1 MTSNNSSSRLALVW
15 GARGFI
21 GSHLVPALLRDGWRV
36 RALTRRRTA
45 PAPDW
50 SGNVEWFELGEA
62 RQATLEA
69 AVDGAAVVFN
79 LAGASGAVASNNDPI
94 ESLDANCRLQL
105 EFLAACAR
113 TQARPHVVFA
123 SSRLVYA
130 PAGAIPVCED
140 HPTAPLSIYAAH
152 KLCVEHYHRIFAQ
165 RGALTFT
172 ICRISN
178 PYGVDRA
185 VGAKRHGFVNS
196 LIQNAIAGRRLTI
209 FGDGLQLRDYIYI
222 DDLVTMLKLC
232 HARPAAH
239 NQTLNLGC
247 GHSVRIVEAAEA
259 IRRVFGGGEI
269 EHRPWPRDYEQVES
283 GDFVVN
289 IRKAQAL
296 LAYAP
301 VFTLETGLRTIRA
314 QRAAVA
320 EGVMSTPVARAAAL
334 G

>member
-1 MTSNNSSSRLALVW
+1 MW

-50 SGNVEWFELGEA
+50 SARVDWFELGDSNGKPFA
-62 RQATLEA
+62 A

-79 LAGASGAVASNNDPI
+79 LAGSSGAVASNIDPI
-94 ESLDANCRLQL
+94 ESLDANCRRQL
-105 EFLAACAR
+105 EFLTACAR
-113 TQARPHVVFA
+113 TGSKPHVVFA

-130 PAGAIPVCED
+130 PAGVTPVCED

-165 RGALTFT
+165 RDALTFT

-178 PYGVDRA
+178 PYGVDSS
-185 VGAKRHGFVNS
+185 VGLKRHGFVNS
-196 LIQNAIAGRRLTI
+196 LIQNAMAGRRLTI

-232 HARPAAH
+232 YAQAGAC
-239 NQTLNLGC
+239 NETLNLGC
-247 GHSVRIVEAAEA
+247 GQSVRIADAAEA
-259 IRRVFGGGEI
+259 IRRTFGGGEI
-269 EHRPWPRDYEQVES
+269 EHRPWPKDYEQVES
-283 GDFVVN
+283 GHFVVD
-289 IRKAQAL
+289 IRKAQSL
-296 LAYAP
+296 LGYAP
-301 VFTLETGLRTIRA
+301 VFTLDTGLRTIRA
-314 QRAAVA
+314 QRAAA
-320 EGVMSTPVARAAAL
+320 GEGVASTLVVRAAAL